1 VKSRV
6 LFVVFGT
13 LAFAACGGG
22 TATVPPSSIAYDL
35 PAASSSNPLK
45 ASVSS
50 LSLTSTT
57 ASVPFTISEKSYAA
71 AFTAK
76 GCTAYVSLTPKQGK
90 GPSQKFAAKAAK
102 AGKCTLVIADTKK
115 HSVSIAVTATTTTG
129 VIQ

>member
-6 LFVVFGT
+6 LFVVFGS
-13 LAFAACGGG
+13 LALAACSGE
-22 TATVPPSSIAYDL
+22 TAPVPPSSTAYDL
-35 PAASSSNPLK
+35 PAASSSTPLK

-57 ASVPFTISEKSYAA
+57 TAVPFIVSEKTYTGTFIAR
-71 AFTAK
+71 
-76 GCTAYVSLTPKQGK
+76 GCATYVTLTPKQGK
-90 GPSQKFAAKAAK
+90 GPSQKFGAKVAK

-115 HSVSIAVTATTTTG
+115 HSVSIAVTTTTTTG